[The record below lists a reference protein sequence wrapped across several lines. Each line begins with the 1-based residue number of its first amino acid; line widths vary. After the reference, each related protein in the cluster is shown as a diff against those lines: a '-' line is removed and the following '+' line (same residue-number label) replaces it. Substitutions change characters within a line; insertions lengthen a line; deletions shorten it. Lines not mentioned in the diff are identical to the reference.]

1 MEKEDVKKN
10 TSLTIKNVRDVVV
23 LVFIA
28 VMTFKIFNMEIS
40 LNMSEFGFTDLLSII
55 VAFFSIA
62 LSVAFYFKATDTSN
76 RFYDNSYA
84 FTKEMS
90 EVIGRMESGFGEKL
104 KHLDEGYTGIRD
116 KFDQLPFDS
125 SQTQKELEKENAEIK
140 KKEEEQ
146 RKTLEELAKKA
157 HLAENEKQE
166 LFEHMSKLSRELEE
180 SKAQAR
186 RFERKM
192 LLNESSNGDSFE
204 VLSYVVRQLSKH
216 RDPDVSPK
224 SPRSGFRFL
233 FRRHRDEIH
242 PEAINDLE
250 RFGFLD
256 EEGELT
262 RNAIERMRMVERKV
276 A

>member
-1 MEKEDVKKN
+1 MEKEN
-10 TSLTIKNVRDVVV
+10 TSNNTILSIKNVRDVAIII
-23 LVFIA
+23 FIA
-28 VMTFKIFNMEIS
+28 VMTFKVFTIEIT

-104 KHLDEGYTGIRD
+104 KHLDEGYSGIRD
-116 KFDQLPFDS
+116 KFDRLPFDS

-140 KKEEEQ
+140 RKEAEQ

-180 SKAQAR
+180 SKSQAR
-186 RFERKM
+186 RFERRM
-192 LLNESSNGDSFE
+192 LLNESIDGDSFE
-204 VLSYVVRQLSKH
+204 VLSYLVRHLSKY
-216 RDPDVSPK
+216 RDPDI
-224 SPRSGFRFL
+224 SPRSPRSSFRYL
-233 FRRHRDEIH
+233 FRKYREEIH
-242 PEAINDLE
+242 PEAINDLK
-250 RFGFLD
+250 RFGFID
-256 EEGELT
+256 ERGELS
-262 RNAIERMRMVERKV
+262 RSAIERMIMLDRNV

>member
-1 MEKEDVKKN
+1 MEKEDIKKN
-10 TSLTIKNVRDVVV
+10 TSITIKSVRDVVV

-125 SQTQKELEKENAEIK
+125 SQTQKELEKENVEIK

-166 LFEHMSKLSRELEE
+166 LFEHMSKLNRELEE

-192 LLNESSNGDSFE
+192 LLNESSNGGSFE
-204 VLSYVVRQLSKH
+204 VLSYVTRQLSKQ
-216 RDPDVSPK
+216 RDSEVSPK
-224 SPRSGFRFL
+224 SPRSAFGHL
-233 FRRHRDEIH
+233 FRKYRDEID

-250 RFGFLD
+250 LFGFLD
-256 EEGELT
+256 EEGDLT
-262 RNAIERMRMVERKV
+262 RKAIERMRMIERKV
-276 A
+276 S

>member
-1 MEKEDVKKN
+1 LEKEN
-10 TSLTIKNVRDVVV
+10 TSNNTILSIKNVRDVAIII
-23 LVFIA
+23 FIA
-28 VMTFKIFNMEIS
+28 VMTFKVFTIEIT

-104 KHLDEGYTGIRD
+104 KHLDEGYSGIRD
-116 KFDQLPFDS
+116 KFDRLPFDS

-140 KKEEEQ
+140 RKEAEQ

-180 SKAQAR
+180 SKSQAR
-186 RFERKM
+186 RFERRM
-192 LLNESSNGDSFE
+192 LLNESIDGDSFE
-204 VLSYVVRQLSKH
+204 VLSYLVRHLSKY
-216 RDPDVSPK
+216 RDPDISPK
-224 SPRSGFRFL
+224 
-233 FRRHRDEIH
+233 
-242 PEAINDLE
+242 
-250 RFGFLD
+250 
-256 EEGELT
+256 
-262 RNAIERMRMVERKV
+262 
-276 A
+276 

>member
-1 MEKEDVKKN
+1 MEKESINKN
-10 TSLTIKNVRDVVV
+10 TILSIKNVRDVVV
-23 LVFIA
+23 LVFLA
-28 VMTFKIFNMEIS
+28 VMTFKIFSMEIT

-116 KFDQLPFDS
+116 KFDQLPFDFN
-125 SQTQKELEKENAEIK
+125 QTQKELEIENAEIK

-166 LFEHMSKLSRELEE
+166 LFERMSNLSRELEE
-180 SKAQAR
+180 SKSQAR
-186 RFERKM
+186 RFERQM
-192 LLNESSNGDSFE
+192 LLHESSDADSFT
-204 VLSYVVRQLSKH
+204 VLSYVVRQLSKF
-216 RDPDVSPK
+216 RNPEISMK
-224 SPRSGFRFL
+224 SPRSGFRYL
-233 FRRHRDEIH
+233 FRKHKEQLHSDAIH
-242 PEAINDLE
+242 DLE
-250 RFGFLD
+250 RLGFID
-256 EEGELT
+256 EEGDLT
-262 RNAIERMRMVERKV
+262 RNALDRLRMLDRKV

>member
-1 MEKEDVKKN
+1 MEKEGIKKN
-10 TSLTIKNVRDVVV
+10 TSLTIKNVRDVVA
-23 LVFIA
+23 LVFVA

-55 VAFFSIA
+55 VAFFSIG
-62 LSVAFYFKATDTSN
+62 LSVVFYFKATDTSN

-180 SKAQAR
+180 SKDQAR
-186 RFERKM
+186 RFERRM
-192 LLNESSNGDSFE
+192 FLNESSNGDYFE
-204 VLSYVVRQLSKH
+204 VLSYLVRQLSKH
-216 RDPDVSPK
+216 RDPDVSTK
-224 SPRSGFRFL
+224 SPRSGFRYL

-242 PEAINDLE
+242 HEAINDLE

-256 EEGELT
+256 EDGELT
-262 RNAIERMRMVERKV
+262 RNAIERMRMIERKV

>member
-1 MEKEDVKKN
+1 MEQEN
-10 TSLTIKNVRDVVV
+10 TNKGTILSIQNVRDVIII
-23 LVFIA
+23 VFIA
-28 VMTFKIFNMEIS
+28 VLTFKVFSMEIT

-116 KFDQLPFDS
+116 KFDRLPFDS
-125 SQTQKELEKENAEIK
+125 SQTKEGLEKENAEIK

-146 RKTLEELAKKA
+146 RKTLEELAQKA

-166 LFEHMSKLSRELEE
+166 LFEHMNKLSRELEA

-186 RFERKM
+186 KLEKRM
-192 LLNESSNGDSFE
+192 ILNESSDSDGYE
-204 VLSYVVRQLSKH
+204 ALRYLTRALSVHK
-216 RDPDVSPK
+216 DPSVSSK
-224 SPRSGFRFL
+224 SPRSSYRYL
-233 FRRHRDEIH
+233 YRRYKDEIH
-242 PEAINDLE
+242 PDAIQDLE
-250 RFGFLD
+250 RVGLID
-256 EEGELT
+256 EDGDLT
-262 RNAIERMRMVERKV
+262 FNAVERMRMIERKV